1 VTNLID
7 LPYAPEQ
14 SSYAYNKSDGIVTV
28 TLDGGL
34 SKSRKDV
41 IGNASVINCEWVL
54 NTTQFKEFMLFFN
67 IIAQKGVR
75 SFKAALILDKPVA
88 ETFDAKFV
96 PGTLTSSAP
105 NELQNYVS
113 ANLEVVP
120 IELTDQEYADFIKD
134 QYPNS
139 YVTMF
144 NDLAAII
151 GFNYNTLV

>member
-1 VTNLID
+1 MANLID
-7 LPYAPEQ
+7 LPYAPER
-14 SSYAYNKSDGIVTV
+14 SSYSYSKSDGIVTI

-41 IGNASVINCEWVL
+41 IGNASIVSCEWVL
-54 NTTQFKEFMLFFN
+54 NTTQFEEFMLFYN

-75 SFKAALILDKPVA
+75 PFKAALILDKPSA
-88 ETFDAKFV
+88 ETFDARFV
-96 PGTLTSSAP
+96 PDTLVSSAP

-113 ANLEVVP
+113 ASLEVVP
-120 IELTDQEYADFIKD
+120 VELTDQQYADFIKA